1 MTSQP
6 AHIPSSP
13 EITQRFLA
21 YFQARGHLLIPG
33 GPLVAPG
40 SSTSF
45 VIAGMQP
52 LMSYL
57 SGREP
62 PPSPRLTALQRC
74 LRTDDA
80 DAVGTNARKL
90 TSFHM
95 LGNWSI
101 GDYGRREAIAFA
113 LDLLDELGVDRSSLW
128 VTTFA
133 GDPTLGLPPDT
144 LAPEEWRRAGIPRE
158 RIVPLGLE
166 DNFWSTGGPGPC
178 GPDTEIFVDNGP
190 EVGCGAP
197 TCRPG
202 CACDRFLEIWNL
214 VFIEFEQREDGTYA
228 PLPVRS
234 VDTGM
239 GLERMAAVLQG
250 VPTVFDTDLFAPALA
265 RLAALSPVP
274 TPDDDSARQ
283 RARRMIVDHA
293 RAVLFAGLAGI
304 QPDREGRGSVV
315 RRLVRRA
322 ARQGRLLGIERPFL
336 GELLPPLV
344 EAHGPLLT
352 AAERERVPALAAT
365 LAEEERRFSRV
376 LTSGLRHLERLQP
389 DARGLISGAD
399 VFALHADRGFPADLA
414 GEVLAERGL
423 SVDWDGYDR
432 AMAAHREV
440 SRASAERRFR
450 AG

>member
-1 MTSQP
+1 
-6 AHIPSSP
+6 
-13 EITQRFLA
+13 
-21 YFQARGHLLIPG
+21 
-33 GPLVAPG
+33 
-40 SSTSF
+40 
-45 VIAGMQP
+45 
-52 LMSYL
+52 
-57 SGREP
+57 
-62 PPSPRLTALQRC
+62 
-74 LRTDDA
+74 
-80 DAVGTNARKL
+80 
-90 TSFHM
+90 
-95 LGNWSI
+95 
-101 GDYGRREAIAFA
+101 
-113 LDLLDELGVDRSSLW
+113 
-128 VTTFA
+128 
-133 GDPTLGLPPDT
+133 
-144 LAPEEWRRAGIPRE
+144 
-158 RIVPLGLE
+158 
-166 DNFWSTGGPGPC
+166 
-178 GPDTEIFVDNGP
+178 
-190 EVGCGAP
+190 
-197 TCRPG
+197 
-202 CACDRFLEIWNL
+202 

-265 RLAALSPVP
+265 RLAALSAVP
-274 TPDDDSARQ
+274 TPDDDRARQ

-304 QPDREGRGSVV
+304 QPDRDGRGSVV

-352 AAERERVPALAAT
+352 DAERERVPALAAT